1 MAEDSRVYVQT
12 MKTSVDLQQ
21 PKRRGR
27 VFVLAERLILS
38 VAMTMVALV
47 VERRLIRAIKRTA

>member
-1 MAEDSRVYVQT
+1 
-12 MKTSVDLQQ
+12 MKTPAQEGQ
-21 PKRRGR
+21 IRRPNR

-38 VAMTMVALV
+38 VAMTMLALV